1 MTNNSIVA
9 TEESSIF
16 NLLPEALREGL
27 ISQGITK
34 PTPIQQATYKPV
46 LEGRDVIA
54 QSRTGSGKTLA
65 FGLPAFARLAK
76 PQASKPRLLVLTPT
90 RELAQQVSDVFE
102 ANFKP
107 QGFRILAITGGK
119 SYRFQTSSLQRGVD
133 AVVATPGRL
142 TDLLQQGVISL
153 NNIEI
158 LVLDEMDEMLDFGF
172 AEDIIKIKEAIGKK
186 AQTLLFSA
194 TFPPKVTNI
203 ARQMVANPFE
213 VKVASTD
220 TSTGQIEHG
229 FVEVKMGRNLDA
241 LLGLLLYH
249 DPEHAIIFCKTRDE
263 TRNIHNSLLER
274 GFAAG
279 VLNGEMTQN
288 DRSQTMERFKNRQLR
303 ILVATDVAARGID
316 ISGLSHVIN
325 FTVPTNVE
333 TYTHR
338 AGRTGRA
345 GATGKA
351 WTIITH
357 VERREFQFV
366 CSKVKINPT
375 RIDLPNAKKIA
386 TQFLNNMLFR
396 INASSVEAQ
405 EYIDH
410 SVEQLVA
417 NLDSDKLKEV
427 LANVLKSEASR
438 QLGKSLHVE
447 DISPAFK
454 TEFGANADMS
464 KFGSD
469 RGGRPS
475 RGGFGGGRG
484 GFGGGRSGG
493 SDRGGFGGGRGGF
506 GGGRSGGGDR
516 GADRGADRGGEK
528 RGGYSTSSN
537 RSERSGFG
545 GRGGSPKKP
554 TDSTGKRSYPIA

>member
-1 MTNNSIVA
+1 MTNTNTVA

-16 NLLPEALREGL
+16 NLLPEVIRAGL
-27 ISQGITK
+27 ESQGITK
-34 PTPIQQATYKPV
+34 PTPIQQATYAPV
-46 LEGRDVIA
+46 LAGRDVIA

-65 FGLPAFARLAK
+65 FGLPAFARLEK
-76 PQASKPRLLVLTPT
+76 PQASKPRILVLTPT
-90 RELAQQVSDVFE
+90 RELAQQVADVFE
-102 ANFKP
+102 VNFKP
-107 QGFRILAITGGK
+107 QGYRILAITGGK
-119 SYRFQTSSLQRGVD
+119 SYRYQTSTLQRGVD

-142 TDLLQQGVISL
+142 NDLLEQGAISL
-153 NNIEI
+153 TGVEI

-172 AEDIIKIKEAIGKK
+172 AEDIIKIKGAIGRK

-203 ARQMVANPFE
+203 ARQMVSNPFE
-213 VKVASTD
+213 VKVASSD
-220 TSTGQIEHG
+220 TSTGLIEHG

-241 LLGLLLYH
+241 LLGLLIYH
-249 DPEHAIIFCKTRDE
+249 NPEHAIIFCKTRED
-263 TRNIHNSLLER
+263 TRNIHNALLER

-316 ISGLSHVIN
+316 ITGLSHVIN
-325 FTVPTNVE
+325 YTVPTNVE

-366 CSKVKINPT
+366 CNKIKINPA
-375 RIDLPNAKKIA
+375 RIELPDAKKIA
-386 TQFLNNMLFR
+386 TQFFNNMLFR
-396 INASSVEAQ
+396 VNENTVAAQ
-405 EYIDH
+405 EYINQ
-410 SVEQLVA
+410 SVEQIISK
-417 NLDSDKLKEV
+417 LDGDKLREI
-427 LANVLKSEASR
+427 LATLLKSEAAR

-447 DISPAFK
+447 DISPPFK
-454 TEFGANADMS
+454 TEFGSNIENP
-464 KFGSD
+464 KFSTSSERGGRPQRGGYGGGRGGDRGGRYGGGD

-475 RGGFGGGRG
+475 SDRNSKFGGN
-484 GFGGGRSGG
+484 SGG
-493 SDRGGFGGGRGGF
+493 SRFGDNKKP
-506 GGGRSGGGDR
+506 SG
-516 GADRGADRGGEK
+516 K
-528 RGGYSTSSN
+528 SS
-537 RSERSGFG
+537 SERMGGFG
-545 GRGGSPKKP
+545 GRGVSKKSSDTAP
-554 TDSTGKRSYPIA
+554 GKRNYPIA